1 MRVSGGCVLI
11 YYPLATKT
19 KGFIPYSSF
28 KITNIQIGAQLIM
41 SVGESAL
48 IAKMIPLVQ
57 N

>member
-1 MRVSGGCVLI
+1 MLI